1 MNVYLKYSNDYFCR
15 MEKMMVTKSVSH
27 RIENLSESATIAM
40 ARKSRELKSK
50 GIDVISLS
58 LGEPDFNTPDFI
70 KDAAFEGINKNY
82 SKYMPVNGYD
92 DLREAIVN
100 KFKRD
105 NKISYSINQI
115 VVSTGAKQSIANV
128 VLSTINP
135 GDEVIIP
142 APYWVSYEQIVKMAD
157 GVPVV
162 LETSIEDD
170 FKITPSKLESA
181 INNKTKMII
190 YSSPC
195 NPSGSVYQKN
205 ELRALADVIVR
216 FPQVLVLSDEIY
228 EHINFTGSYFSM
240 AAFDDIYDQ
249 VITVNGVS
257 KAFAMTG
264 WRLGYIGAPEWI
276 ANACTKIQGQFTSGA
291 SSISQRAALA
301 AVSAN
306 PKVVSEMKAA
316 FLERRDFMIT
326 KLKSIPG
333 IKINQPQGAFYVFPD
348 VSNFFGKFHGKEK
361 INDADDL
368 CMYLLEEARVAL
380 VTGNAF
386 GSPSCIRISYAASMN
401 ELKEAMHRIAEALSK
416 LY

>member
-70 KDAAFEGINKNY
+70 KQAAFEGINKNY

-216 FPQVLVLSDEIY
+216 FPQLLVLSDEIY